1 MTWTAEAVPFDLT
14 DLDLADR
21 VQVQFST
28 SPDFSVNVGSEKV
41 GRNDMKAVLHLEKN
55 KTYYIR
61 VRYIA
66 KGYKSGWSKVK
77 IVKTK

>member
-41 GRNDMKAVLHLEKN
+41 GRNDMKAVLHLERSML
-55 KTYYIR
+55 IP
-61 VRYIA
+61 
-66 KGYKSGWSKVK
+66 
-77 IVKTK
+77 